1 MRILLYL
8 AFLSVLSLSCSRQ
21 WCYTRHP
28 LSASVDTVK
37 IENIKE
43 IPVYIEGDTIEII
56 FPLDCPDT
64 EVFEVENNRL
74 KQQIQILNKELHSTV
89 QAKPIHDTI
98 TVTETVMEIK
108 EVRVTE
114 PVRYTPKIYKQALT
128 VCIIFVI
135 GFIAWPP
142 RWDSLGHSPQLKRAS
157 FIIFLTNYT
166 PINISNYFFI
176 KIDYK

>member
-1 MRILLYL
+1 MRILVFWLFI
-8 AFLSVLSLSCSRQ
+8 AFLSLSCSRQ

-28 LSASVDTVK
+28 LSASVDTTITETV
-37 IENIKE
+37 KE

-64 EVFEVENNRL
+64 EPIIIENVRL

-98 TVTETVMEIK
+98 PIIETVTEIK
-108 EVRVTE
+108 EVKVTE
-114 PVRYTPKIYKQALT
+114 PIKYIPKIYKQALT

-135 GFIAWPP
+135 GFIAWLS
-142 RWDSLGHSPQLKRAS
+142 WKVFG
-157 FIIFLTNYT
+157 IF
-166 PINISNYFFI
+166 
-176 KIDYK
+176 KK